1 MARHIDNI
9 KGLINKL
16 NLDGI
21 LIKSKTSKKYLD
33 TLTGSGVQI
42 LITRDNSYAI
52 LDGRYLSE
60 AKERKDELIIVE
72 NTPAKSN
79 KSHFDVVSEIFK
91 EFNYSKLGIEASSYS
106 ISDYEKLKKYE
117 FTVTLVND
125 EINKAR
131 IIKDDFEI
139 NILKEACKITDEVF
153 ANVLKHI
160 KVGISENEINA
171 LIHYYALK
179 AGASKLSFEPVVTS
193 GPRTALPHGRPTD
206 RKVKANEPIMIDF
219 GIEYKNYQSDM
230 TRMVFLG
237 EPCEEL
243 NNIYNIVKKAQ
254 QVGVD
259 AIKSGI
265 LASEVDFIVRDII
278 ENAGY
283 GENYN
288 HGLGH
293 GIGIGDGCEYP
304 FLNQSSQ
311 TILKDNMIMSCEPG
325 IYVEGLGGVR
335 IEDDVLISG
344 GRGIPLNQTTK
355 DMIILEV

>member
-1 MARHIDNI
+1 M
-9 KGLINKL
+9 
-16 NLDGI
+16 
-21 LIKSKTSKKYLD
+21 
-33 TLTGSGVQI
+33 
-42 LITRDNSYAI
+42 
-52 LDGRYLSE
+52 
-60 AKERKDELIIVE
+60 
-72 NTPAKSN
+72 
-79 KSHFDVVSEIFK
+79 
-91 EFNYSKLGIEASSYS
+91 
-106 ISDYEKLKKYE
+106 
-117 FTVTLVND
+117 
-125 EINKAR
+125 
-131 IIKDDFEI
+131 
-139 NILKEACKITDEVF
+139 
-153 ANVLKHI
+153 NVLKHI

-193 GPRTALPHGRPTD
+193 GPRTALPHGRPTE
-206 RKVKANEPIMIDF
+206 RKVKTNEPIMIDF

-230 TRMVFLG
+230 TRMVFVG
-237 EPCEEL
+237 KPSEEL
-243 NNIYNIVKKAQ
+243 IVIYNVVKKAQ
-254 QVGVD
+254 QAGVG
-259 AIKSGI
+259 AIKAGA

-278 ENAGY
+278 EKAGY

-304 FLNQSSQ
+304 FINQSSK

>member
-1 MARHIDNI
+1 MARHLDNI
-9 KGLINKL
+9 RSLIDKL
-16 NLDGI
+16 SLDGI

-52 LDGRYLSE
+52 LDGRYLAE
-60 AKERKDELIIVE
+60 ARDRKDELIIIE

-106 ISDYEKLKKYE
+106 ISDYEKLKKYD
-117 FTVTLVND
+117 FTVTLVNE
-125 EINKAR
+125 EINEAR

-139 NILKEACKITDEVF
+139 NILKEACKLTDQVF
-153 ANVLKHI
+153 ADVLKHI

-206 RKVKANEPIMIDF
+206 RKVQANEPIMIDF

-230 TRMVFLG
+230 TRMVFVG
-237 EPCEEL
+237 QPS
-243 NNIYNIVKKAQ
+243 NDMINIYEIVKKAQ
-254 QVGVD
+254 QAGVD
-259 AIKSGI
+259 AIKSG
-265 LASEVDFIVRDII
+265 
-278 ENAGY
+278 
-283 GENYN
+283 
-288 HGLGH
+288 
-293 GIGIGDGCEYP
+293 P
-304 FLNQSSQ
+304 
-311 TILKDNMIMSCEPG
+311 
-325 IYVEGLGGVR
+325 
-335 IEDDVLISG
+335 
-344 GRGIPLNQTTK
+344 
-355 DMIILEV
+355 

>member
-1 MARHIDNI
+1 MARHLEKIRD
-9 KGLINKL
+9 LIEEL
-16 NLDGI
+16 RLDGI
-21 LIKSKTSKKYLD
+21 LIKSKTSKKYLG

-60 AKERKDELIIVE
+60 ARERQDELKIIE

-79 KSHFDVVSEIFK
+79 KSHFDVVNEIFK

-106 ISDYEKLKKYE
+106 ISDYEKLKKYD
-117 FTVTLVND
+117 FTVTLVNE
-125 EINKAR
+125 EINEAR
-131 IIKDDFEI
+131 IIKDEFEI
-139 NILKEACKITDEVF
+139 DILKEACKITDQVF
-153 ANVLKHI
+153 GDVLKHI

-206 RKVKANEPIMIDF
+206 RKVQANEPIMIDF

-230 TRMVFLG
+230 TRMVFVG
-237 EPCEEL
+237 QPS
-243 NNIYNIVKKAQ
+243 NDMINIYEIVKKAQ
-254 QVGVD
+254 QAGVD
-259 AIKSGI
+259 AIKSGA
-265 LASEVDFIVRDII
+265 LASEVDFVVRDII
-278 ENAGY
+278 EKAGY

-304 FLNQSSQ
+304 FLNQSSK